1 MVGRRVPLPAL
12 VSALVLGGLW
22 WWAVLRLA
30 LVPEQA
36 GIVEQ
41 AAAAS
46 GWGLSLLPV
55 HVTGAPGPARG
66 AGRRPRWRTLVRE
79 SFPEALRGV
88 VWDVVRALGRG
99 GPRKPRAGQGKY
111 GERLEGAE
119 HVEHGDRAGVLE
131 SRAAREEQVGARGEG
146 VEEPGEWRGGPADGG

>member
-79 SFPEALRGV
+79 SFPEALRGL
-88 VWDVVRALGRG
+88 VWDVVRAVGRG
-99 GPRKPRAGQGKY
+99 GPRKPRAGH
-111 GERLEGAE
+111 GEYAE
-119 HVEHGDRAGVLE
+119 HGEDAEHGDRAGALE
-131 SRAAREEQVGARGEG
+131 CRAAREERTSARGEG
-146 VEEPGEWRGGPADGG
+146 VEGPGEWRGGPAGGG

>member
-12 VSALVLGGLW
+12 VPALVLGGLW

-36 GIVEQ
+36 GLVEG

-55 HVTGAPGPARG
+55 HVAAAPGPRRG
-66 AGRRPRWRTLVRE
+66 AGRRSRWRAAVRD

-88 VWDVVRALGRG
+88 VWDVVRAVSKASASASASAQR
-99 GPRKPRAGQGKY
+99 R
-111 GERLEGAE
+111 
-119 HVEHGDRAGVLE
+119 
-131 SRAAREEQVGARGEG
+131 
-146 VEEPGEWRGGPADGG
+146 PGDGGDGS

>member
-12 VSALVLGGLW
+12 ASALVLGGLW

-36 GIVEQ
+36 GIVER

-55 HVTGAPGPARG
+55 HVTAAPGAARG
-66 AGRRPRWRTLVRE
+66 AGRRSRWRALVRE
-79 SFPEALRGV
+79 SFPEALRAV

-99 GPRKPRAGQGKY
+99 GPRR
-111 GERLEGAE
+111 
-119 HVEHGDRAGVLE
+119 
-131 SRAAREEQVGARGEG
+131 AREERGEG
-146 VEEPGEWRGGPADGG
+146 PGGPEGPGGQELRRDRGEPVNVLGEAVERPDERRAGHGDGG